1 MKATCHAKGNE
12 RNAACDANCVRY
24 SPAYTPPAA
33 SSSSCVPRSAICPPS
48 TTRIWSAARTVDSR
62 WAITS
67 DVRPASAV
75 ASARWIATSD
85 SESRCAVASSSTT
98 TDGALSSSR
107 ARARRCFSPPE
118 KR

>member
-1 MKATCHAKGNE
+1 MLPSSRTG
-12 RNAACDANCVRY
+12 RNAACGANCVWY
-24 SPAYTPPAA
+24 SPAYTPAAA

-48 TTRIWSAARTVDSR
+48 MTRIWSAARTVDSR
-62 WAITS
+62 CAITS

-75 ASARWIATSD
+75 LSARWIATSD

-107 ARARRCFSPPE
+107 ARATRCFSPPE

>member
-1 MKATCHAKGNE
+1 MRPAFGDLPAVDDE
-12 RNAACDANCVRY
+12 DLVR
-24 SPAYTPPAA
+24 
-33 SSSSCVPRSAICPPS
+33 R
-48 TTRIWSAARTVDSR
+48 RTVESR
-62 WAITS
+62 WAIAS

-98 TDGALSSSR
+98 TDGALSSNR
-107 ARARRCFSPPE
+107 ARARRCFSPPD